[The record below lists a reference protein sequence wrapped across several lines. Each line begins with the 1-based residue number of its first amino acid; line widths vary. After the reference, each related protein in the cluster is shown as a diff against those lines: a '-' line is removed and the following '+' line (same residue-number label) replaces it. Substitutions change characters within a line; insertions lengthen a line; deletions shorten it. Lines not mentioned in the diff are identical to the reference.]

1 MVMKPVADCG
11 LSWLLHSRLS
21 LNRFFTSVCSLLI
34 IPHHISSFGHFHA
47 VRIRDFLRDLG
58 MDLERCLSSGSKC
71 WILVLSATGRKDS

>member
-21 LNRFFTSVCSLLI
+21 LNRFFASVCSLLI

-58 MDLERCLSSGSKC
+58 MDLEKMPEFRFKML
-71 WILVLSATGRKDS
+71 DSCPVRNW